1 MRRWIVLGLLLP
13 AALFAAGSAQ
23 AHERIVSGKYAFV
36 LGWLDE
42 PPIVGLKN
50 AVYVEVSLAADGT
63 PVAGAESTLAARIE
77 FGGRAR
83 DLIVR
88 PVEGTPGAYAGDFI
102 PTRRGTYTL
111 ILGGAIDG
119 QPIDVRGEI
128 EEVASA
134 ASLEFPE
141 AQPGATDLQQSL
153 DALRGEVSSAR
164 AFAVAGLALGAIGLV
179 LAAVALGRKKRDA

>member
-1 MRRWIVLGLLLP
+1 MITGLLVL
-13 AALFAAGSAQ
+13 AALFVAGSAR

-50 AVYVEVSLAADGT
+50 AAYVEVSLAADGA
-63 PVAGAESTLAARIE
+63 PVAGAESTLTARIE

-83 DLIVR
+83 DLILR

-111 ILGGAIDG
+111 ILAGAIDA

-141 AQPGATDLQQSL
+141 AQPGASDLQQSL

-164 AFAVAGLALGAIGLV
+164 AFAVAGLAIGAIGLV
-179 LAAVALGRKKRDA
+179 LAAAAFGRKKRDA